1 MHNAQLFRSLLW
13 SQNVLAHI
21 KKVNLVV
28 EEEVGEGEEEEEE
41 EEEEKVIRRVVMIL
55 EWLE

>member
-1 MHNAQLFRSLLW
+1 MHNAQLFRNLLW

-41 EEEEKVIRRVVMIL
+41 EEEKVIRRVVMIL